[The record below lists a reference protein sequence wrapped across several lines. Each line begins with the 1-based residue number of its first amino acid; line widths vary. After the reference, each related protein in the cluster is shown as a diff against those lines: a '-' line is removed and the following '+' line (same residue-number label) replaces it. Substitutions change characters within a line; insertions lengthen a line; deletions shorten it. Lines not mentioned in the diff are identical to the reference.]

1 MGPVFKS
8 VRLRLTFWHVMV
20 FALLLSGFS
29 VLLYAF
35 FSRDLYDRFDAS
47 ISSAANVAGTFF
59 QNEVRENKGNVLAG
73 ALETLSEL
81 PLSATAIAIFEA
93 DHQPL
98 AASNPE
104 IVQFVSR
111 CRLLDQVRRTGRP
124 AFATLRGADRRQ
136 TRLVALPPVAVEGRA
151 CYIAAAQP
159 LDSLAEQLRLLRRI
173 LFAALPSTVLISG
186 LAGFLLA
193 RKSLAPV
200 VAMSNQAASISAK
213 SLHQRLDVGNAK
225 DELGCLA
232 TVFNELLSRLERSF
246 ESMRTFMAD
255 ASHELRTP
263 LAIIRGEAD
272 VALSQPHRPEGEYR
286 ESLSVILDEGRR
298 LSRLVDDMLVLA
310 RADAGQ
316 PVIHREQFYLN
327 DVLEECCRAAR
338 PLSQQKHLSLTLDVP
353 SDVPFRGDPGLVRQ
367 MTLNL
372 LDNAIRYTPS
382 GGSVLVKLT
391 REEDSARII
400 VSDTGVGIPP
410 ESVDRVF
417 ERFYRV
423 DKARSRAEGGSGLG
437 LSIVKWVVEAHRGSV
452 KLASDP
458 GHGTTFTV
466 SLPL

>member
-8 VRLRLTFWHVMV
+8 VRLRLTFWHVLV

-93 DHQPL
+93 DKPL

-104 IVQFVSR
+104 IAQFVSR

-124 AFATLRGADRRQ
+124 AFATLRGADRRE

-151 CYIAAAQP
+151 CYIAASQP
-159 LDSLAEQLRLLRRI
+159 LDSLGEQLRLLRRI
-173 LFAALPSTVLISG
+173 LFVALPSTVLISG

-193 RKSLAPV
+193 RESLAPV

-286 ESLSVILDEGRR
+286 ESLAVILDEGRR